1 MSKKLR
7 EYLRDQIAVFD
18 IDGVLSVYE
27 FGELSHTADVW
38 EEAFVSEHDNPY
50 CGIAP
55 LPALQEFVAGM
66 PSEHVYVC
74 SVADDYEA
82 QAKRDFVA
90 RNYPSIPADHVF
102 LVATK
107 PGKLEVLASLAAQH
121 PAMRVAIV
129 DDTVKTLD
137 AIHAQDPSLLTVHV
151 TSFFD

>member
-7 EYLRDQIAVFD
+7 EYLRDQIVVFD

-55 LPALQEFVAGM
+55 LPALQEFVASM

-74 SVADDYEA
+74 SVAGDYEA
-82 QAKRDFVA
+82 QAKRDFVT

-107 PGKLEVLASLAAQH
+107 PGDTRARSQLSHGARDLVFRLA
-121 PAMRVAIV
+121 PARGAPV
-129 DDTVKTLD
+129 
-137 AIHAQDPSLLTVHV
+137 S
-151 TSFFD
+151 